1 EVSHFENAKPERKSI
16 RRSMSESRVF
26 EGKTVN
32 DTTWQEPSKP
42 ENDSHI
48 RRLCQLKDL
57 NEDDFLLSNNRHT
70 LQGRKLQG
78 ISYQFVGGP
87 GLQEKCSRG
96 EFEAK
101 PAAWY
106 CDHYND
112 HKERLAA
119 T

>member
-1 EVSHFENAKPERKSI
+1 
-16 RRSMSESRVF
+16 
-26 EGKTVN
+26 GKTVN

-48 RRLCQLKDL
+48 TRLCQLKDL
-57 NEDDFLLSNNRHT
+57 NEDDFLLSNNTHI
-70 LQGRKLQG
+70 LQGKNLQG
-78 ISYQFVGGP
+78 ISYQFVGEP

-106 CDHYND
+106 YDHYND
-112 HKERLAA
+112 HKEYLGA